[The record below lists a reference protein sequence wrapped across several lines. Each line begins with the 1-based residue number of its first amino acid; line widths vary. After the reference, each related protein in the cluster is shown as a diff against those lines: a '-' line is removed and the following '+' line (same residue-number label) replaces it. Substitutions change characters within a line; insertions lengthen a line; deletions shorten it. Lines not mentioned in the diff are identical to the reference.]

1 MTPLVIVVIDRV
13 LLTVCRAG
21 RGFYN
26 LRPRSF
32 FETWLY

>member
-21 RGFYN
+21 RGF
-26 LRPRSF
+26 LSPAPPFF
-32 FETWLY
+32 FET